1 MTRILLAVLL
11 TLVLAPAASAAP
23 PPKPTAVLKL
33 WPDGPPDS
41 NGLSGPEKGTRC
53 VGNISKPT
61 LLVYLPKATN
71 KPTAAVVITPGGGY
85 GVVCVEPEGYPIAEL
100 LVERGIAA
108 IICKYRLPNGH
119 HLVPA
124 NDARRAIRTVRH
136 NATTWNIDPERVGV
150 WGFSAGGHLAS
161 TVATVFDSGQ
171 ANASDAVER
180 QSSRPDFSVLFYPVI
195 TMMDTAVHKGSR
207 RNLMG
212 ADPKLSL
219 KERYSNE
226 ARVSRQTPP
235 TFMLHC
241 TDDRAVPVEN
251 SLRYYRQLVKNGVP
265 AELLIFEK
273 GSHGPTAFNN
283 NPSWLT
289 AFDRW
294 LTARGAR

>member
-1 MTRILLAVLL
+1 MR
-11 TLVLAPAASAAP
+11 
-23 PPKPTAVLKL
+23 
-33 WPDGPPDS
+33 
-41 NGLSGPEKGTRC
+41 
-53 VGNISKPT
+53 
-61 LLVYLPKATN
+61 
-71 KPTAAVVITPGGGY
+71 
-85 GVVCVEPEGYPIAEL
+85 
-100 LVERGIAA
+100 
-108 IICKYRLPNGH
+108 
-119 HLVPA
+119 
-124 NDARRAIRTVRH
+124 
-136 NATTWNIDPERVGV
+136 
-150 WGFSAGGHLAS
+150 
-161 TVATVFDSGQ
+161 
-171 ANASDAVER
+171 
-180 QSSRPDFSVLFYPVI
+180 
-195 TMMDTAVHKGSR
+195 DTAVHKGSR

-294 LTARGAR
+294 LTARGAK